1 MPAEPT
7 RRAIVV
13 GPSAHELRRYVGA
26 MSWAV
31 LEEMMQ
37 AAAGP
42 ADRLVAE
49 VSIRSLA
56 ASLGASKDTITRAV
70 RRLRDLGVV
79 EVDQARSESGSFRA
93 GSYRL
98 CVPVACL
105 ALGTRRSP
113 DRSRARR
120 PPIPVA
126 TVLVKPILRSAL
138 AAARGLRTPVMSI
151 SRFARVALIRQ
162 VPAGGRER
170 S

>member
-1 MPAEPT
+1 
-7 RRAIVV
+7 
-13 GPSAHELRRYVGA
+13 

-37 AAAGP
+37 AATGP

-56 ASLGASKDTITRAV
+56 ASLGVSKDTITRAV
-70 RRLRDLGVV
+70 RRLRDVGVV

-105 ALGTRRSP
+105 ALEPAALPTEAAPAVRPSPSRRSP
-113 DRSRARR
+113 SRRSSDQLSLLSEA
-120 PPIPVA
+120 
-126 TVLVKPILRSAL
+126 
-138 AAARGLRTPVMSI
+138 
-151 SRFARVALIRQ
+151 
-162 VPAGGRER
+162 
-170 S
+170 